1 MVDELRFS
9 PSAGCMLC
17 SNGLSRAQ
25 IKYLVSKSTLVRIN
39 TLSRYCIA
47 DSPLS
52 TVRKRPSPCG
62 FHRREADCETAID
75 PRGCTARSPPQ
86 AAQECSL
93 PQARLCRQYQDQH
106 CWHAAK
112 VEEAKKPFSLA
123 QLAMSLTD
131 MEILHI
137 RQAGTE
143 WRWISS
149 SICVKHPGLSPGAHR
164 GSIFANTNSYT
175 LVPLAVTWTGT
186 TAEKFSRYVSPG
198 RLYTSVVAGSLQV
211 A

>member
-1 MVDELRFS
+1 MF
-9 PSAGCMLC
+9 
-17 SNGLSRAQ
+17 RAAR
-25 IKYLVSKSTLVRIN
+25 S
-39 TLSRYCIA
+39 
-47 DSPLS
+47 
-52 TVRKRPSPCG
+52 
-62 FHRREADCETAID
+62 READCETAID
-75 PRGCTARSPPQ
+75 PHGCTARSPPQ

-186 TAEKFSRYVSPG
+186 TAEKFSRYVSSG
-198 RLYTSVVAGSLQV
+198 RLYTAVVAGSLQV